1 MCIIQNY
8 VDAPAYMKSVHC
20 TQTQTVGRTNK
31 YMYRLLYLQDFF
43 SIKLKSKQI
52 NIRNDTIERRWKQRQ
67 LQQWENEKE
76 PEWFVYWHTY
86 IHIIPYSKRMLGQCY
101 CFLLRLLLLFV
112 SICAKCKRTKKN
124 IFDDEHNRWSKIA
137 AVPLSCEAMR
147 RDEEEQREIK
157 QRSGSSHPFFF
168 SFSFGSGEKEDIFLN
183 I

>member
-1 MCIIQNY
+1 MKAYKAYLCIIQNY

-112 SICAKCKRTKKN
+112 SFRWCAICAKCKRTKK
-124 IFDDEHNRWSKIA
+124 IYSMMSTIAKVKSLQCHCHVKQWDETKRSK
-137 AVPLSCEAMR
+137 ER
-147 RDEEEQREIK
+147 
-157 QRSGSSHPFFF
+157 
-168 SFSFGSGEKEDIFLN
+168 
-183 I
+183 